1 MKETEIR
8 PDDLRAEGKRLYK
21 IDQEKI
27 LSKKSL
33 FVEIKCPACGKNDEE
48 LFYKRDGFNFVKC
61 ISCETVYV
69 NPRPTQEMVF
79 EHYKT
84 SLAEKFWNENVY
96 PRSEESRIKYI
107 VQPRI
112 DKIIELCKKHK
123 VHTSSFMDIGAG
135 CGIFCEQVKK
145 TGIFKEVFAVEPDPS
160 PAQSCRERG
169 LYVIEDFIENISL
182 KRIDVIT
189 SIESIEHVFD
199 PKKYIRSIYDK
210 LHDGGLLFIAT
221 PNIKGF
227 DLLVLKDK
235 SDNTTAPDHLNYF
248 HPKSI
253 SLLLGNAGFEILEI
267 ETPGK
272 LDAELVRNKAKEGVV
287 SLDNQPFLKRI
298 LIDEGDT
305 YMDSFQKW
313 LSDNGLSSHM
323 WIVARKHGSK

>member
-1 MKETEIR
+1 MRETEIR
-8 PDDLRAEGKRLYK
+8 ADDLRSEGRKLYK
-21 IDQEKI
+21 IDQENI
-27 LSKKSL
+27 LSNKSH
-33 FVEIKCPACGKNDEE
+33 FVEVTCPACNKDKKE
-48 LFYKRDGFNFVKC
+48 LFYMRDGFTFVRC
-61 ISCETVYV
+61 SLCETVFV
-69 NPRPTQEMVF
+69 SPRPTQEMIF
-79 EHYKT
+79 QHYKI

-96 PRSEESRIKYI
+96 PRSEDARVKYLISPRIK
-107 VQPRI
+107 
-112 DKIIELCKKHK
+112 KITELCEKYKI
-123 VHTSSFMDIGAG
+123 HTESFMDIGAG
-135 CGIFCEQVKK
+135 CGTFCEQVKI
-145 TGIFKEVFAVEPDPS
+145 TGIFKEVVAVEPNPS

-169 LYVIEDFIENISL
+169 LHVIEDFIENINV
-182 KRIDVIT
+182 KKADVIT

-199 PKKYIRSIYDK
+199 PKKYVNGIYET
-210 LHDGGLLFIAT
+210 LNEGGLLFIAT

-253 SLLLGNAGFEILEI
+253 SLLLERIGFEILEI

-272 LDAELVRNKAKEGVV
+272 LDAELVKNKVTEGAV

-298 LIDEGDT
+298 LIDEGDV

-323 WIVARKHGSK
+323 WISARKNGNK